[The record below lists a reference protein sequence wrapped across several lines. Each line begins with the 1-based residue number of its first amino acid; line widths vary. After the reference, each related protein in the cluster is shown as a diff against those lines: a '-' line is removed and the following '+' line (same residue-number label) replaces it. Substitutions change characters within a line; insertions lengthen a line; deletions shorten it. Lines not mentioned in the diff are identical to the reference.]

1 MKRIILSAI
10 CGAFMMLLAP
20 SCSHDDGDDFATL
33 EEQTAVYEQSS
44 VANEPAATVWHVTLN
59 AKTAPNGLSKAL
71 SGNYTSGFKGQ
82 FAKDEF
88 VYAYKGDNLVG
99 ELTAQSDGETTKFDG
114 IWMTEV
120 SVDDVLELRYLSPGF
135 EYDGQDGT
143 LESACK
149 HFYATATV
157 KVTAVD
163 ADAKTVSL
171 EDATFEFCSSMVKFT
186 LTERDV
192 TSFEISDGKNYIKLA
207 LAAATREIYV
217 SLPPSEG
224 KTDYTIMASDGTINF
239 SVIKSYNLE
248 NNKYY
253 SANVTFFK
261 ALKGEFS
268 VDEDGHK
275 VKFGAGNL
283 RYNADASAWSFA
295 PSQFSRIGNTSG
307 NASETEGVRDLF
319 GWGTWLEDGKP
330 MNSSTDVAD
339 YSWPAGKNSV
349 IGSDWKTLSQDEWNY
364 LFFLRTT
371 TNEIRYSKGVVHG
384 INGVVLLPDDWAG
397 TYSFANSNTAN
408 AAFAEISNDDWATLE
423 SEGAVFLPVTGRRSD
438 GIGVNGMDMMGYYWT
453 STPNGDDQARGL
465 KISESVVELS
475 MAYYQYRY
483 YGYSVRLVRSV
494 SNYSPGEGQGGG
506 ED

>member
-20 SCSHDDGDDFATL
+20 SCSHDGDDFATL

-82 FAKDEF
+82 FAKDELAF
-88 VYAYKGDNLVG
+88 VYKGDDLVG
-99 ELTAQSDGETTKFDG
+99 ELTALSDGETTKFDG
-114 IWMTEV
+114 NWIVAV

-149 HFYATATV
+149 HFYATAKV

-207 LAAATREIYV
+207 LAAATSEIYV

-268 VDEDGHK
+268 VDADGHK

-283 RYNADASAWSFA
+283 RYDADASAWSFA

-330 MNSSTDVAD
+330 MNSSTTNEE
-339 YSWPAGKNSV
+339 YTWPAGKNSV
-349 IGSDWKTLSQDEWNY
+349 IGSDWKTLSNDEWNY

-384 INGVVLLPDDWAG
+384 INGVVLLPDDWNG
-397 TYSFANSNTAN
+397 TYSFTNSNTAN
-408 AAFAEISNDDWATLE
+408 AAFAEISDDDWATLE
-423 SEGAVFLPVTGRRSD
+423 SEGAVFLPSAGRRYKGIKVD
-438 GIGVNGMDMMGYYWT
+438 GLLMGYYWSST
-453 STPNGDDQARGL
+453 SWNEQEARGL
-465 KISESVVELS
+465 INSDAEVG
-475 MAYYQYRY
+475 MANGIYQYRY
-483 YGYSVRLVRSV
+483 YGYSVRLVRPM

>member
-10 CGAFMMLLAP
+10 CGAFVMLLAP
-20 SCSHDDGDDFATL
+20 SCSHDDGDDLATL

-44 VANEPAATVWHVTLN
+44 IANEPAATVWHVTLN

-88 VYAYKGDNLVG
+88 VYAYKGDHLVG
-99 ELTAQSDGETTKFDG
+99 ELTALSDGETTKFDG
-114 IWMTEV
+114 SWAVAV
-120 SVDDVLELRYLSPGF
+120 SVDDVLELRYLSSVF
-135 EYDGQDGT
+135 SYDGQDGT

-207 LAAATREIYV
+207 LAAATSEIYV

-224 KTDYTIMASDGTINF
+224 KTDYTIMTSDGTINF

-268 VDEDGHK
+268 VDAEHK

-283 RYNADASAWSFA
+283 RYDADASAWSFS
-295 PSQFSRIGNTSG
+295 PSQFSSIGNTSG
-307 NASETEGVRDLF
+307 NASVTEGVRDLF

-330 MNSSTDVAD
+330 MNSSTVVAD
-339 YSWPAGKNSV
+339 YSWPAGKNTV
-349 IGSDWKTLSQDEWNY
+349 IGSDWKTLSNDEWSY
-364 LFFLRTT
+364 LFFTRTT
-371 TNEIRYSKGVVHG
+371 TKEIRYSKGVVHG
-384 INGVVLLPDDWAG
+384 IKGVVLLPDDWNG
-397 TYSFANSNTAN
+397 TYSFTNSNTADV
-408 AAFAEISNDDWATLE
+408 AFAEISDDDWATLE
-423 SEGAVFLPVTGRRSD
+423 SEGAVFLPVTGRRYS
-438 GIGVNGMDMMGYYWT
+438 GIDVDDMDKGYYWT
-453 STPNGDDQARGL
+453 STPYDEEQARGL
-465 KISESVVELS
+465 RISESVVGLS
-475 MAYYQYRY
+475 MASKQLRY
-483 YGYSVRLVRSV
+483 YGYSVRLVRPV
-494 SNYSPGEGQGGG
+494 SDYAPGEGQGGG